1 MSFLEKIQAHKCG
14 LIRLKG
20 DLYWYSRGWD
30 ESPDRIF
37 LVLDA
42 ATRPP
47 YGRCSAEQQGGGNA
61 VAVAALLLLDGSP
74 HWVWISEDETEI
86 L

>member
-1 MSFLEKIQAHKCG
+1 MGFLEKIQARAGG

-20 DLYWYSRGWD
+20 DLFWYSSGWD
-30 ESPDRIF
+30 DAPDRIC

-42 ATRPP
+42 AGRPTRV
-47 YGRCSAEQQGGGNA
+47 RCSAEQRDITGDNA
-61 VAVAALLLLDGSP
+61 FAALLLLDGSP
-74 HWVWISEDETEI
+74 HWVWISEDKTEI

>member
-37 LVLDA
+37 LVLDTA
-42 ATRPP
+42 ARPP
-47 YGRCSAEQQGGGNA
+47 LGRCSAEQQGVDKHGI
-61 VAVAALLLLDGSP
+61 AALLLLDGSP
-74 HWVWISEDETEI
+74 HWVWISEYETEI

>member
-1 MSFLEKIQAHKCG
+1 MSFLEKIQARKCG

-37 LVLDA
+37 LVLDTA
-42 ATRPP
+42 ARPP
-47 YGRCSAEQQGGGNA
+47 RRRCSAE
-61 VAVAALLLLDGSP
+61 
-74 HWVWISEDETEI
+74 
-86 L
+86 

>member
-1 MSFLEKIQAHKCG
+1 MGFLEKIQAHKGG

-20 DLYWYSRGWD
+20 DLYWYRSGWD
-30 ESPDRIF
+30 DAPDRIC

-42 ATRPP
+42 AARPP
-47 YGRCSAEQQGGGNA
+47 QWRFSAEQRDITGDNA
-61 VAVAALLLLDGSP
+61 FAALLLLDGSP
-74 HWVWISEDETEI
+74 HWVWILEDKTEI

>member
-47 YGRCSAEQQGGGNA
+47 HGRCSAEQQG
-61 VAVAALLLLDGSP
+61 VDERCTTALLLLDGSP

>member
-1 MSFLEKIQAHKCG
+1 MGFLEKIQAHKGG

-20 DLYWYSRGWD
+20 DLYWYSSGWD
-30 ESPDRIF
+30 DAPDRIC
-37 LVLDA
+37 LVLDGA
-42 ATRPP
+42 GRPP
-47 YGRCSAEQQGGGNA
+47 RGRCSAEQRGITGDNA
-61 VAVAALLLLDGSP
+61 FAALLLLDGSP